1 MSKGIRKWIDGPRVF
16 FERLVVA
23 LFITDHDRTTRWV
36 SRIWYA
42 GLYLFGAA
50 VWGFFLNWGRIAFD
64 IHDWTQEGPRYY
76 FIRQALLAGKFP
88 LTIGSDLASTPN
100 FLAIP
105 DTIISPQI
113 VLLRFMEPGMFVLVN
128 SLFLYTLGFIGLL
141 LLRRKFNWS
150 AVTFSFVFLLFSL
163 NGHPIAQ
170 VAVGHSMWVSYF
182 LLPYFVLLVYTL
194 IEGKAGWKW
203 VTLMALL
210 VLGVNLNGGFHF
222 VNWILLF
229 LLLLGLTSRRYLA
242 PVLKAI
248 FFSVLVSLPRIL
260 PAALEFGGEGRSF
273 ISGFFSL
280 TDMLSAFVTLKPPE
294 QALNGMYSAFG
305 WWEADTYTG
314 TLGLL
319 ILIVFGI
326 YQTLRDSTDESA
338 DHPRL
343 MGAML
348 AMAVLSLG
356 KVFQPIAMLP
366 IPLADAERV
375 SSRFI
380 IVPVVFLMV
389 LAGIALERFL
399 HARSWGLGTRIASL
413 LVLGVTAHDLLQHA
427 RMWRVENMYLLFPST
442 PVDIRAAV
450 LAQADP
456 RYVSALMIGLG
467 AAVVTLVFLLV
478 MIRREN
484 GHDAKVVS

>member
-1 MSKGIRKWIDGPRVF
+1 MFKGIRRWIDGLRDFIERIVAAVF
-16 FERLVVA
+16 VVKQ
-23 LFITDHDRTTRWV
+23 DRTGRWV
-36 SRIWYA
+36 NRIWYA

-50 VWGFFLNWGRIAFD
+50 SWGFFLNWGRIAFD

-76 FIRQALLAGKFP
+76 FIRQALLAGQLP
-88 LTIGSDLASTPN
+88 LTIGSELASTPN

-113 VLLRFMEPGMFVLVN
+113 ILLRFMEPAIFVLVN

-150 AVTFSFVFLLFSL
+150 AVAFSFVFVLFSL

-170 VAVGHSMWVSYF
+170 VAVGHSMWISYF

-194 IEGKAGWKW
+194 IEGNVGWKW
-203 VTLMALL
+203 VTFMALL
-210 VLGVNLNGGFHF
+210 MLGVNLNGGFHF
-222 VNWILLF
+222 VNWALLF
-229 LLLLGLTSRRYLA
+229 LLLLGLTSRRFLA
-242 PVLKAI
+242 PVLKAVV
-248 FFSVLVSLPRIL
+248 FSVLVSLPRIL
-260 PAALEFGGEGRSF
+260 SAALAFGGEGRSF

-280 TDMLSAFVTLKPPE
+280 TDMLSAFISLKPPE
-294 QALNGMYSAFG
+294 QALSGSYSAFG

-314 TLGLL
+314 ALGLL
-319 ILIVFGI
+319 ILVVFGI
-326 YQTLRDSTDESA
+326 FMILRDSTDEPP
-338 DHPRL
+338 DHRRL

-356 KVFQPIAMLP
+356 KIFQPITMLP
-366 IPLADAERV
+366 IPLADTERV

-380 IVPVVFLMV
+380 IVPVVILMV
-389 LAGIALERFL
+389 LAGIALDRFL
-399 HARSWGLGTRIASL
+399 RGSSWGLGTRIASL

-427 RMWRVENMYLLFPST
+427 RLWRVDNMDLLFTST

-450 LAQADP
+450 IAQADP
-456 RYVSALMIGLG
+456 QYVNVLLIGLG
-467 AAVVTLVFLLV
+467 VAVVTLVFLLV

-484 GHDAKVVS
+484 AYVKQVA

>member
-1 MSKGIRKWIDGPRVF
+1 MSKGIRKWIDGPRDF
-16 FERLVVA
+16 FERFIAA
-23 LFITDHDRTTRWV
+23 LYITDHARTTRWTN
-36 SRIWYA
+36 RIWYA
-42 GLYLFGAA
+42 GLYMFGAA
-50 VWGFFLNWGRIAFD
+50 AWGFFLNWGKIAFD

-76 FIRQALLAGKFP
+76 FLRQALLAGKLP

-113 VLLRFMEPGMFVLVN
+113 VLLRFLEPGMFVLFN
-128 SLFLYTLGFIGLL
+128 SLFLYSLGFIGLL
-141 LLRRKFNWS
+141 LLRRKFKWS

-170 VAVGHSMWVSYF
+170 IAVGHSMWISYF
-182 LLPYFVLLVYTL
+182 LLPYFVLLVYEL
-194 IEGKAGWKW
+194 IEGEAGWKW
-203 VTLMALL
+203 VTYMALL

-222 VNWILLF
+222 VNWTLLF
-229 LLLLGLTSRRYLA
+229 LLLLGFTSRRYLA
-242 PVLKAI
+242 PVLKATA
-248 FFSVLVSLPRIL
+248 FSVLVSLPRIL
-260 PAALEFGGEGRSF
+260 PAALEFGGDGRSF

-314 TLGLL
+314 ALGLL
-319 ILIVFGI
+319 ILVVFGV
-326 YQTLRDSTDESA
+326 YMTLRDSTADSA
-338 DHPRL
+338 DHRRL

-356 KVFQPIAMLP
+356 KVFQPITLLP
-366 IPLADAERV
+366 IPLANTERV

-380 IVPVVFLMV
+380 IVPVVILMV

-399 HARSWGLGTRIASL
+399 RARSWGLGTRIASL

-427 RMWRVENMYLLFPST
+427 RLWRVANMDLLFTST

-450 LAQADP
+450 LTQADP
-456 RYVSALMIGLG
+456 QYVGALLIGLG
-467 AAVVTLVFLLV
+467 IAAVTLVFLLI

-484 GHDAKVVS
+484 AHEMKVVS

>member
-1 MSKGIRKWIDGPRVF
+1 MSEGIQIWINRLRDWIERVTT
-16 FERLVVA
+16 A
-23 LFITDHDRTTRWV
+23 LFAVDQDRMSRWV
-36 SRIWYA
+36 NRIWYA

-50 VWGFFLNWGRIAFD
+50 AWGFFLNWGRIGFD
-64 IHDWTQEGPRYY
+64 IHDWTQEGPRY
-76 FIRQALLAGKFP
+76 FFVRQALLAGKLP

-113 VLLRFMEPGMFVLVN
+113 VLLRFLEPGTFVLVN
-128 SLFLYTLGFIGLL
+128 SLFLYSLGFIGLL

-150 AVTFSFVFLLFSL
+150 AVTFAFVFVLFSL

-170 VAVGHSMWVSYF
+170 VAVGHSMWISYF
-182 LLPYFVLLVYTL
+182 LLPYFVLLVYAL
-194 IEGKAGWKW
+194 IEGAADWNW
-203 VTLMALL
+203 VTLVALL
-210 VLGVNLNGGFHF
+210 VLGINLNGGFHF
-222 VNWILLF
+222 VNWTMLF

-242 PVLKAI
+242 PVLKAVL
-248 FFSVLVSLPRIL
+248 FSVLVSLPRIL

-280 TDMLSAFVTLKPPE
+280 TDMLSAFVTLKPPQ
-294 QALNGMYSAFG
+294 QALAGAYSAFG

-314 TLGLL
+314 ALGLL
-319 ILIVFGI
+319 ILLVFGV
-326 YQTLRDSTDESA
+326 YMTLRDSGDESA
-338 DHPRL
+338 DHRHL

-356 KVFQPIAMLP
+356 KIFQPLTMLP
-366 IPLADAERV
+366 IPLADTERV

-380 IVPVVFLMV
+380 IVPAVILMV

-399 HARSWGLGTRIASL
+399 RSRSWGLGTRIASL

-427 RMWRVENMYLLFPST
+427 RLWRVENMDLLFPST

-450 LAQADP
+450 IAQADAQ
-456 RYVSALMIGLG
+456 YVTALLIGLG
-467 AAVVTLVFLLV
+467 VAAVSLVFLLV
-478 MIRREN
+478 MIRRESAQ
-484 GHDAKVVS
+484 AKPVA